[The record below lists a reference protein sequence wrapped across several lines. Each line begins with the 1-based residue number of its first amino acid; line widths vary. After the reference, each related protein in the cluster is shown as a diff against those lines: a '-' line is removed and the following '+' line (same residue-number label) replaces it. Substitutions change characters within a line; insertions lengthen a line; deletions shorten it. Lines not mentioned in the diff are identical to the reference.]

1 MSKAK
6 AQGTKHE
13 SWLVDI
19 FKSAGYEA
27 RRIAEGGA
35 LDEGDVE
42 TILLDKRWVIEAKA
56 RQNLNVQA
64 TLGAARR
71 KANAASEVPVPVAV
85 IWKRLVKVAGMK
97 NRQPVEG
104 ERVIVCLSLDD
115 FLALLDT
122 KKEDNN
128 GTEQTA

>member
-1 MSKAK
+1 VSKAK

-19 FKSAGYEA
+19 FTSAGYESK
-27 RRIAEGGA
+27 RIAEGGS

-42 TILLDKRWVIEAKA
+42 TFLLDKRWVIEAKA

-71 KANAASEVPVPVAV
+71 KANAASEEPVPVAV

-115 FLALLDT
+115 FLAILNN
-122 KKEDNN
+122 KKGETS
-128 GTEQTA
+128 GRE